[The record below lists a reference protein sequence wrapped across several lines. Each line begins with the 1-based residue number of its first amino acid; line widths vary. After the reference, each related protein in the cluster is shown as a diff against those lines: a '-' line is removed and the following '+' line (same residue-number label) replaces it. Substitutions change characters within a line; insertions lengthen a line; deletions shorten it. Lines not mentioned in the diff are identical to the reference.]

1 MGIGDP
7 LADSVQEGRVEM
19 GRHLD
24 ILAERLMQQDWL
36 VGEYSLADLRCAPL
50 TRSLDDDL

>member
-1 MGIGDP
+1 MGLGDP

-19 GRHLD
+19 GRQLD

-36 VGEYSLADLRCAPL
+36 VGEYSQADVCYAPL

>member
-36 VGEYSLADLRCAPL
+36 VGEYSLADLCCAPL